1 MNEENNVN
9 VVTEID
15 EITDVV
21 EAKDSTATGVI
32 VGAVGTAAAIG
43 VGYLIVKGI
52 KKAGAA
58 IKNKLSKD
66 KYEDFDDDDEDA
78 EIIDYDEQ
86 VAKIH
91 EQNPV
96 EEKK

>member
-15 EITDVV
+15 EVTDVV

-43 VGYLIVKGI
+43 VG
-52 KKAGAA
+52 
-58 IKNKLSKD
+58 
-66 KYEDFDDDDEDA
+66 
-78 EIIDYDEQ
+78 
-86 VAKIH
+86 
-91 EQNPV
+91 
-96 EEKK
+96 